1 MPNMSLLVIVAAL
14 YIVAIMALIIRI
26 RLRKGRIKIEVLHQ
40 DQTYSNKRIKPQL
53 TKLPRLG
60 GKEQDVNFAP
70 RNVFMERKPLQN
82 FWRSGERKVYY
93 VDGMPECLAFSDMKQ
108 SPGLLYDLTRQQVSE
123 LVRKEVALSKKN
135 AKPMDNMKFIIIIVI
150 SIVGLVLLIS
160 LMMRM
165 GMLKI

>member
-1 MPNMSLLVIVAAL
+1 MSLLVTVAAL
-14 YIVAIMALIIRI
+14 YMVAFMALIIRY
-26 RLRKGRIKIEVLHQ
+26 RMRKGRIKIEVLHQ
-40 DQTYSNKRIKPQL
+40 DQTFSNKRVKPQL
-53 TKLPRLG
+53 TKLPKLG
-60 GKEQDVNFAP
+60 GKDQDVNFAP

-82 FWRSGERKVYY
+82 FWRVGERKVYY
-93 VDGMPECLAFSDMKQ
+93 VDGMTECLAFSDMKQ

-150 SIVGLVLLIS
+150 SIIGLVLLLA